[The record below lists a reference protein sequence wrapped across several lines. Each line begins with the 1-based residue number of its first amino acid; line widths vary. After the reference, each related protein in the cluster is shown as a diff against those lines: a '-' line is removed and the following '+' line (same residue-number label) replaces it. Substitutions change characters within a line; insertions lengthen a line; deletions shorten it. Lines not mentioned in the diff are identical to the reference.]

1 MIKITFYKL
10 PLALVFAVGALSL
23 SACSGGSSGS
33 SVYGGYGYPYYGSN
47 FGYSSMY
54 YGGYDDDWDRRER
67 PDQSERLERRDNI
80 REGASSRPAGSG
92 AASRNMGRPSG
103 GRMGGGR
110 MGGGGRG
117 GGGRR

>member
-1 MIKITFYKL
+1 MKMKFLYKL
-10 PLALVFAVGALSL
+10 RLILLIAGVAALS
-23 SACSGGSSGS
+23 SGCTGGSSSS
-33 SVYGGYGYPYYGSN
+33 SVYGGYGYPYYGNSW
-47 FGYSSMY
+47 GYSSNY
-54 YGGYDDDWDRRER
+54 YYDDYDRRDR

-80 REGASSRPAGSG
+80 KQGAASRPAGSG

-103 GRMGGGR
+103 GAMRGGGGR